1 MWEAYY
7 DVGSVFP
14 GTLMGFDTGL
24 KELGIFF
31 FPGFDL
37 LYAAA
42 RIFVQWD
49 IVPPDELGIA
59 ALNVESVVLG
69 VVFAGLSTIV
79 AEIADI
85 VKTHLVFEIGLLYF
99 GGDAGFDLR
108 IEVVSLFVADVK
120 EPGHVVDPGDQFL
133 SAFELVLKVQ

>member
-1 MWEAYY
+1 
-7 DVGSVFP
+7 
-14 GTLMGFDTGL
+14 MGLDTGL
-24 KELGIFF
+24 KELLIFF

-37 LYAAA
+37 LCAAA
-42 RIFVQWD
+42 RIFVQRD
-49 IVPPDELGIA
+49 VIAADQLRIA
-59 ALNVESVVLG
+59 ALDVECVVLG
-69 VVFAGLSTIV
+69 VVLAGLSTIV

-85 VKTHLVFEIGLLYF
+85 VKSHLVFEIGVLYF

-133 SAFELVLKVQ
+133 SALELVLKAQ

>member
-1 MWEAYY
+1 
-7 DVGSVFP
+7 
-14 GTLMGFDTGL
+14 MGFDTGL

-42 RIFVQWD
+42 RIFVQRD

-79 AEIADI
+79 AEIEDI
-85 VKTHLVFEIGLLYF
+85 VKTHLIFEIRIRYF
-99 GGDAGFDLR
+99 GRDAGFDLG
-108 IEVVSLFVADVK
+108 IKVVSVPYGLRVC
-120 EPGHVVDPGDQFL
+120 PQDP
-133 SAFELVLKVQ
+133 VM